1 MKQLLRWIP
10 SPKRPLRLHTA
21 FQPWLRWT
29 GFWYCKMGS
38 SSKTAPIAN
47 CSPPGNITRPYG
59 GCRAEVFCRVENA
72 LALCLI
78 SYALVVM
85 VPKLPSLDAL
95 INYRPAV
102 PLRIYTADHV
112 LIGEFGVQRRQPVR

>member
-1 MKQLLRWIP
+1 
-10 SPKRPLRLHTA
+10 
-21 FQPWLRWT
+21 
-29 GFWYCKMGS
+29 MGS

-78 SYALVVM
+78 PFLLSRPNPPRAGSYALVVM

-112 LIGEFGVQRRQPVR
+112 LIGEFGVQRRQPVRLQ

>member
-1 MKQLLRWIP
+1 
-10 SPKRPLRLHTA
+10 
-21 FQPWLRWT
+21 
-29 GFWYCKMGS
+29 MGS

-78 SYALVVM
+78 PFLLSRPNPPRGFGRALMLWFGITLTAAGVIGALLISYALVVM

-95 INYRPAV
+95 INY
-102 PLRIYTADHV
+102 
-112 LIGEFGVQRRQPVR
+112 

>member
-1 MKQLLRWIP
+1 
-10 SPKRPLRLHTA
+10 
-21 FQPWLRWT
+21 
-29 GFWYCKMGS
+29 MGS

-78 SYALVVM
+78 PFLLSR
-85 VPKLPSLDAL
+85 PKLPSLDAL

-112 LIGEFGVQRRQPVR
+112 LIGEFGVQRRQPVRLQHIPDVMKK